1 MFRLIIFLLLV
12 LALGFGFA
20 WFADR
25 PGMVSLVWEG
35 TRYET
40 SLMVALAAF
49 VAVVVA
55 IMVTWWIVSIVL
67 RSPLLMRRFFRNRR
81 RDRGYHALSQG
92 LLAAGTGD
100 AGRARKLARD
110 SRKLLGSE
118 PLVELLDVQ
127 TMMLEGDRKAA
138 RDKFETMLNDDDTK
152 LVALRGLYLEA
163 EREGARE
170 AARHYA
176 QEASSISAALPW
188 AGNANLKYQAAE
200 GDWEG
205 ALRTLESM
213 RSSGLVKKDE
223 AARQRA
229 VLLTAQAMTEEPSAP
244 ERAAKLARQAHDL
257 APDLVPAAVIAARA
271 LTRINDLKRAA
282 RILEATWKKQ
292 PHPEIAEAYVNLRA
306 GDSVSDRLKR
316 AQRLVQLQPDHVDA
330 SLALAEAAIHAN
342 QWRIA
347 RDAMKPVLESGPT
360 QRACLLMADIE
371 EGENNDLGR
380 MRDWLSRA
388 VRAPRDPA
396 WTADGHVAQHWLPVS
411 PVTGRL
417 DAFEWKAP
425 VGLIGM
431 APDLDIDG
439 VGMHHDTE
447 THLAPKAVD
456 PDPAK
461 DAEDAVEVVEE
472 PNSVVITQDERE
484 AGHARQDTEKP
495 SDTTTEANSKS
506 DQPLE
511 RNVGEPEKADEK
523 PVVLAR
529 PPDDPGVDPEEPE
542 EKQGFRLF

>member
-1 MFRLIIFLLLV
+1 MIRLIIFLLLV
-12 LALGFGFA
+12 LGLGFGFA

-49 VAVVVA
+49 VAIVVA
-55 IMVTWWIVSIVL
+55 IMVTWWIVSLIM

-100 AGRARKLARD
+100 AGLARKLARD

-127 TMMLEGDRKAA
+127 TTMLEGDRNAA
-138 RDKFETMLNDDDTK
+138 RAKFEKMLENDDTR

-163 EREGARE
+163 EREGATE

-176 QEASSISAALPW
+176 EEASNASAALPW
-188 AGNANLKYQAAE
+188 AGNANLKYQAGE

-213 RSSGLVKKDE
+213 RSSGLVRKEE

-229 VLLTAQAMTEEPSAP
+229 VLLTAQAMTEEAAAP

-257 APDLVPAAVIAARA
+257 APDFTPAAVVAART
-271 LTRINDLKRAA
+271 LTRNNDLKRAS

-292 PHPEIAEAYVNLRA
+292 PHPDLADTYVNLRV
-306 GDSVSDRLKR
+306 GDSVADRLKR
-316 AQRLVQLQPDHVDA
+316 AQRLVQLQPENA
-330 SLALAEAAIHAN
+330 EGKLALAEAAIGASE
-342 QWRIA
+342 WKIA
-347 RDAMKPVLESGPT
+347 REAMAPVLASGPT
-360 QRACLLMADIE
+360 QRACLIMADIE
-371 EGENNDLGR
+371 EGESNDLGR

-396 WTADGHVAQHWLPVS
+396 WTADGHVSENWLPVS

-431 APDLDIDG
+431 APDLDLEGIGNQPDDTSSAAEAELSVTSAAG
-439 VGMHHDTE
+439 EPEIVAEAEIVQPENTWEMEADETSQPESDEPAQSVGDT
-447 THLAPKAVD
+447 
-456 PDPAK
+456 
-461 DAEDAVEVVEE
+461 
-472 PNSVVITQDERE
+472 
-484 AGHARQDTEKP
+484 
-495 SDTTTEANSKS
+495 
-506 DQPLE
+506 PLP
-511 RNVGEPEKADEK
+511 RNVGDEDEK
-523 PVVLAR
+523 TENAVILSR
-529 PPDDPGVDPEEPE
+529 PPDDPGIEPEEPE
-542 EKQGFRLF
+542 EKSGFRLF

>member
-20 WFADR
+20 WIADR
-25 PGMVSLVWEG
+25 PGMISLVWEG

-55 IMVTWWIVSIVL
+55 IMVTWWIISLIL

-100 AGRARKLARD
+100 AGRARRLARD

-127 TMMLEGDRKAA
+127 TMMLEGNRQGA
-138 RDKFETMLNDDDTK
+138 RDKFEAMLDDDDTK

-163 EREGARE
+163 EREGATE

-176 QEASSISAALPW
+176 EEAAAISAALPW
-188 AGNANLKYQAAE
+188 AGNANLKYQATA

-213 RSSGLVKKDE
+213 RSSGLVRKED

-229 VLLTAQAMTEEPSAP
+229 VLLTAQAMTEEPAAP

-271 LTRINDLKRAA
+271 LTRNNDLKRAA
-282 RILEATWKKQ
+282 RILEATWKRQ
-292 PHPEIAEAYVNLRA
+292 PHPELADAYVKLRA

-330 SLALAEAAIHAN
+330 KMALAEAAIDAN
-342 QWRIA
+342 QWSLA
-347 RDAMKPVLESGPT
+347 RDAMKPVLASNPT

-396 WTADGHVAQHWLPVS
+396 WTADGHVARHWLPIS
-411 PVTGRL
+411 PVTGRI

-425 VGLIGM
+425 VGMIGM
-431 APDLDIDG
+431 VPDLDLDDLGNSGNGDIPPP
-439 VGMHHDTE
+439 DTE
-447 THLAPKAVD
+447 ENQDVETTVIAAGQETGPNEAASQHQKQATADTTH
-456 PDPAK
+456 
-461 DAEDAVEVVEE
+461 
-472 PNSVVITQDERE
+472 E
-484 AGHARQDTEKP
+484 AEKP
-495 SDTTTEANSKS
+495 ADAISDEPADDTP
-506 DQPLE
+506 PLE
-511 RNVGEPEKADEK
+511 RNVSEPEEVRETP
-523 PVVLAR
+523 PVFER
-529 PPDDPGVDPEEPE
+529 PPDDPGIEPE
-542 EKQGFRLF
+542 EQEQKQGFRLF